1 MTVDHILFNNLKWF
15 NIADNSEVVQAND
28 KRYVAI
34 PAKVQFNTSY
44 NFEPGVDSPVYS
56 KVKWSYPDVQSLQG
70 IYAFSQG
77 EQATCIGTDGDY
89 YVLKDVYNHD
99 STVEGNLVAAV
110 KKDLLSPIWG
120 GKHLLSHLYRAFR
133 AITARM
139 AVIA

>member
-1 MTVDHILFNNLKWF
+1 MAIDHILFNKLKWF
-15 NIADNSEVVQAND
+15 NVADNSEVVQAND

-44 NFEPGVDSPVYS
+44 SFEPGVDSPAHS

-77 EQATCIGTDGDY
+77 EQAACIGTDGDY

-99 STVEGNLVAAV
+99 STVKGNLVAAV
-110 KKDLLSPIWG
+110 KKDLLLPIWG
-120 GKHLLSHLYRAFR
+120 GKTRLSVLLTWVFTAFR
-133 AITARM
+133 K
-139 AVIA
+139 AVLPC